1 MCAIVD
7 THIIHEVFGNNS
19 PPAGEYFY
27 RWLKA
32 RGTVVVGG
40 GLRREI
46 PNKWLEVFSELLR
59 NGTARDIPDE
69 EVDVEEQRIRTE
81 ASYVSNDEH
90 VLALARVSGARLLY
104 TNDCDLQDDFR
115 DRKILRGGKVYT
127 TRKYPDVRATHRN
140 LLRRT
145 DLCMR

>member
-7 THIIHEVFGNNS
+7 TNILHEVFGKDP

-27 RWLKA
+27 RWLQK

-46 PNKWLEVFSELLR
+46 PNKWLAVFRELQQ

-69 EVDVEEQRIRTE
+69 EVDIEENRIRTE
-81 ASYVSNDEH
+81 ASYVSDDEH

-104 TNDCDLQDDFR
+104 TNDPDLQDDFR
-115 DRKILRGGKVYT
+115 DRQILRGGKVYT
-127 TRKYPDVRATHRN
+127 TREYPDVRAAHRN

-145 DLCMR
+145 DLCAR